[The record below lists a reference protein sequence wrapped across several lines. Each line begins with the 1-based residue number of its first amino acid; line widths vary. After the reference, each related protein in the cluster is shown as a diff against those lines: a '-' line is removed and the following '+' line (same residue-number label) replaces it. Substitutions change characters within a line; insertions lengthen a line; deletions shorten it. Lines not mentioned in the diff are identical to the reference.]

1 MSDAARIQG
10 KNRRGYSGG
19 IAQRVASLVL
29 AIGRTFKGVA
39 RATGGYRY
47 LASNTPSDFIFVGL
61 SIRLKNNPS
70 GVSQRGYRGVPQK
83 ETPTQQSEGGVIWV
97 YPAGLS
103 PIIQSESHFVKKKA
117 QNCSDFIF
125 IIDLQGY
132 NPYTCV
138 VGLDKSSTSRQF
150 SS

>member
-1 MSDAARIQG
+1 VIPAG
-10 KNRRGYSGG
+10 LLKRG
-19 IAQRVASLVL
+19 ASLVL
-29 AIGRTFKGVA
+29 AIGRTFRGVA

-83 ETPTQQSEGGVIWV
+83 ETPTQGSEGGVIWV

-103 PIIQSESHFVKKKA
+103 PIIQSKYDFVKKKA
-117 QNCSDFIF
+117 HDYSLFIF
-125 IIDLQGY
+125 IIDL
-132 NPYTCV
+132 
-138 VGLDKSSTSRQF
+138 
-150 SS
+150 